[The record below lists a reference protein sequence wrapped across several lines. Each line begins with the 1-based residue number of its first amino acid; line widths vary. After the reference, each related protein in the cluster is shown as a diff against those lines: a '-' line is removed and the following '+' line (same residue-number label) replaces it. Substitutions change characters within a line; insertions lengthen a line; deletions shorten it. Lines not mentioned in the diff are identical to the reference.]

1 MQGKFIKDLDEL
13 SSVSTDD
20 VIPIFDTS
28 ENVTKK
34 VQTQNLGLNI
44 SNLTEV
50 DSISDTDKI
59 PILDVS
65 TGNNKYVEAG
75 DLGLNLTNLT
85 ELTSI
90 ANNDQIPI
98 RDVSGLANKYVQVV
112 NLPTNINNLTSLD
125 AVPADTD
132 KLIIYD
138 NSDGINKKINYAYL
152 KQTNR
157 LRARYC
163 FYKDGSNYIS
173 VPDQNRIFEDTDMLS
188 DNNITWTGMP
198 VSFDLVFASFVPTY
212 INWFGSV
219 RLYSSINGAEI
230 PIILTPNT
238 VNGFS
243 CYLQPVSEIYDV
255 SYFLSDEF
263 FIDIDITYYP

>member
-1 MQGKFIKDLDEL
+1 MAKISEFTELTSADAEDLL
-13 SSVSTDD
+13 
-20 VIPIFDTS
+20 PIVDTS
-28 ENVTKK
+28 AGVTKK
-34 VQTQNLGLNI
+34 IRIDSLGVNLPTLA
-44 SNLTEV
+44 EV
-50 DSISDTDKI
+50 DAVAPTDKM
-59 PILDVS
+59 LLYDVS
-65 TGNNKYVEAG
+65 ASAYKSVEAG

-138 NSDGINKKINYAYL
+138 NSAGINKKVNYSYL

-188 DNNITWTGMP
+188 DHTISWVSMLT
-198 VSFDLVFASFVPTY
+198 SFDLVFARFFPTY

-219 RLYSSINGAEI
+219 RLYSLVNKAEI
-230 PIILTPNT
+230 PIIITPK

-243 CYLQPVSEIYDV
+243 CYLQPLLSEISDV
-255 SYFLSDEF
+255 SSFLSDEF